1 MSEEMKDQ
9 TNEEGDAVIAEMTQ
23 PIIIDL
29 GKQKAKKL
37 KALKKGE
44 GKLWDEVF
52 DVMEEVK
59 DMLGDEAD
67 GKLLV
72 PIIMIYEKKAKRSQV
87 ERLLFPL
94 SK

>member
-1 MSEEMKDQ
+1 MSEQMHDE
-9 TNEEGDAVIAEMTQ
+9 THEEDEAILTEMTQ

-29 GKQKAKKL
+29 GKQKSKKL
-37 KALKKGE
+37 KALKKGDGE
-44 GKLWDEVF
+44 LWDEIF

-59 DMLGDEAD
+59 EMLGDEAD
-67 GKLLV
+67 GKMMV
-72 PIIMIYEKKAKRSQV
+72 PIVMIYEKKSKRSQV